1 MWHWHKHTLHLE
13 QMESCFLCIVIK
25 TVFCIP
31 VGSTS
36 ADSEPAGKK
45 GQLYYA
51 IKYKE
56 LENALILVL
65 SGVLWPI
72 SMSYQDSTVLLQV
85 IVLTE

>member
-1 MWHWHKHTLHLE
+1 
-13 QMESCFLCIVIK
+13 MESCFLCIVIK

-36 ADSEPAGKK
+36 ADSEPADKK

-65 SGVLWPI
+65 SGVL
-72 SMSYQDSTVLLQV
+72 
-85 IVLTE
+85 